1 MKAERKVER
10 KAEQKNI
17 RIPNEMA
24 ERVAQYVEL
33 SGYTITQTYL
43 HALDEYLKARGY

>member
-1 MKAERKVER
+1 LKSEQRKER

-17 RIPNEMA
+17 RIPAEMA
-24 ERVAQYVEL
+24 ERISQYVEL

-43 HALDEYLKARGY
+43 QALDEYLKERGY

>member
-1 MKAERKVER
+1 MKAER

-17 RIPNEMA
+17 RIPAEMS
-24 ERVAQYVEL
+24 ERISQYVEM

-43 HALDEYLKARGY
+43 QALDEYLKARGY